1 LVTVQPRQRAFDYCS
16 AVPEHRGVSFSYL
29 FVCSY

>member
-1 LVTVQPRQRAFDYCS
+1 LVTVQARQRVFDYCS
-16 AVPEHRGVSFSYL
+16 TVPEHRGVSFSYP